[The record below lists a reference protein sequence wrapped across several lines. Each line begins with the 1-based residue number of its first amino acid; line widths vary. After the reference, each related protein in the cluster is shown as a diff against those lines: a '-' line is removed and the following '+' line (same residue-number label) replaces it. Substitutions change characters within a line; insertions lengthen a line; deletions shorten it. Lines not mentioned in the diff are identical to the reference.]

1 MKYCTKCGTKT
12 PEDAVFCYVCGTKID
27 DLSVDLQK
35 STKDKVS
42 DHRHYYPHSSQQID
56 DKYYKDYIHKE
67 HVFLKILAIVFIIG
81 MITAS
86 ISLFAVFSS
95 FRMDVIGTQN
105 YYLEEAN
112 SNEVFLNIYNGI
124 GDIDI
129 IFTDDTDIMV
139 EINVIV
145 LGRKNVD
152 ESEFAEFKINDYEK
166 NLTIEF
172 DSGEQIFSFFN
183 KKILEYDIS
192 ITLNS
197 KLVLYADVQMETGDF
212 YLDINCQTANINNLN
227 IVTKTGDVSIYAYST
242 ENVTINNV
250 YLVSTTG
257 QIQFSLSDE
266 GANYIS
272 NVFATTTTGKIFF
285 DFGRNSIYNGNEIEL
300 TTTTG
305 KIVLYCTNMQ
315 YLENVTWLIST
326 STGSVYANITQDF
339 IIEKQ
344 LQISFFVTVNTGSIE
359 ILAEFHD
366 DIGYLFEATTDTGT
380 ITIPEQSPNYD
391 TALNKYYF
399 SLSTDTGNIM
409 AEL

>member
-12 PEDAVFCYVCGTKID
+12 PEDAVFCHVCGTKID

-35 STKDKVS
+35 ATKDKVS
-42 DHRHYYPHSSQQID
+42 NNKYYYPPSSQQTD
-56 DKYYKDYIHKE
+56 DKYYKGYTHKE

-105 YYLEEAN
+105 YYLEEAS

-129 IFTDDTDIMV
+129 VFTDDTDILI

-145 LGRKNVD
+145 LSRKNVD
-152 ESEFAEFKINDYEK
+152 ESEFAEFIINDNEE

-197 KLVLYADVQMETGDF
+197 KLVLYANVQMETGDF
-212 YLDINCQTANINNLN
+212 YMDINCQTAIINDLN
-227 IVTKTGDVSIYAYST
+227 VVTKTGDVSVNAYST

-257 QIQFSLSDE
+257 QIQFSLSDQ

-272 NVFATTTTGKIFF
+272 DVFATTTTGKIYF
-285 DFGRNSIYNGNEIEL
+285 DFGKNITYDGNKIEL

-305 KIVLYCTNMQ
+305 KIILYYVNMN

-339 IIEKQ
+339 IIEKP
-344 LQISFFVTVNTGSIE
+344 LQISFFVTVNTGSID
-359 ILAEFHD
+359 ILTEFHD
-366 DIGYLFEATTDTGT
+366 DIGYLFEATTDTGS
-380 ITIPEQSPNYD
+380 ITIPGQSPNYD

-399 SLSTDTGNIM
+399 SLRTDTGNIM
-409 AEL
+409 AEE